1 MANDSRCIDL
11 SDVVADRMMEQRA
24 VDSLPR
30 DVQADLMESLK
41 AAGELCLTADAV
53 AVSCN
58 AGDVRAPDIRRCC
71 KFSQTPQA
79 SLSGMPTRLVIRR
92 DADPNARP
100 DVELELR
107 GIVDDLAL
115 DQRCEVPTC
124 EADRAS
130 ARPKLEVSGYLTSDS
145 GATEIA
151 LQIDLGRNLDLL
163 CELPQTSAGAS

>member
-1 MANDSRCIDL
+1 
-11 SDVVADRMMEQRA
+11 
-24 VDSLPR
+24 
-30 DVQADLMESLK
+30 
-41 AAGELCLTADAV
+41 
-53 AVSCN
+53 
-58 AGDVRAPDIRRCC
+58 
-71 KFSQTPQA
+71 
-79 SLSGMPTRLVIRR
+79 MPTRLVIRR